1 MKLERLLAHALEA
14 TAELW
19 APIARAFAWVHQA
32 AHILNN
38 DDHLPSAQVRLR
50 LRGLVAAMT
59 RWQACAGTLAPAVAH
74 FLKVTRSYWPGLF
87 HCYDVPNLPR
97 TNNDLEHVFGA
108 HRYHER
114 RASGRKGACP
124 TLVVRGSARL
134 LAAAATRL
142 APYSAADLASANRD
156 EWRQLRAALAQ
167 REQTRV
173 QQRRFRHDPQAYL
186 ADLEIRLVKLLLP
199 A

>member
-1 MKLERLLAHALEA
+1 MKLERLLARALQA
-14 TAELW
+14 TVELW
-19 APIARAFAWVHQA
+19 PPIEQAFGWVHQA
-32 AHILNN
+32 AHILKNA
-38 DDHLPSAQVRLR
+38 DQLSGTGVRLR

-59 RWQACAGTLAPAVAH
+59 RWRTQAGEWAPALAH

-87 HCYDVPNLPR
+87 HCYDVPDLPR
-97 TNNDLEHVFGA
+97 TNNELEHVFGA

-134 LAAAATRL
+134 LAAMATRL
-142 APYSAADLASANRD
+142 TPYSAADLARANLGD
-156 EWRQLRAALAQ
+156 WRQLRAALAQ

-173 QQRRFRHDPQAYL
+173 QQRRFRRNPQAYL
-186 ADLEIRLVKLLLP
+186 ADLENRLIKLLLP

>member
-1 MKLERLLAHALEA
+1 MKLERLLTDAVQA
-14 TAELW
+14 TAALW
-19 APIARAFAWVHQA
+19 PPIQRAFAWVHQA

-38 DDHLPSAQVRLR
+38 ADQLPGAQVRLR
-50 LRGLVAAMT
+50 LRGLVAAIT
-59 RWQACAGTLAPAVAH
+59 RWRTQAGELAPALAH

-87 HCYDVPNLPR
+87 HCYDVPDLPR

-114 RASGRKGACP
+114 RATGRKGASP

-134 LAAAATRL
+134 IAAVATRL
-142 APYSAADLASANRD
+142 TTYTAADLATADRQD
-156 EWRQLRAALAQ
+156 WQQLRAALAQ
-167 REQTRV
+167 RQQARV
-173 QQRRFRHDPQAYL
+173 QQRRFRRDPQAYL